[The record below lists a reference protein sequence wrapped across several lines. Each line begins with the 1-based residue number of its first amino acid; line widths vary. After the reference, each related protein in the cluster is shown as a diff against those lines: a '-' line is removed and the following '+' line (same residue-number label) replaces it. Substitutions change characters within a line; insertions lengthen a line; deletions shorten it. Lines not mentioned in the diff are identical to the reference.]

1 MNTKNVQLREP
12 APHKE
17 LHGAGG
23 RGRGLRSATTTSR
36 RRRRTLGQGPHV
48 AAVDHLQHD
57 AAELLGSIE
66 AAGEAQA
73 AVGGEGH
80 GHERAAGWIGRQAS
94 A

>member
-1 MNTKNVQLREP
+1 MAGASAVWRRR
-12 APHKE
+12 
-17 LHGAGG
+17 AGG
-23 RGRGLRSATTTSR
+23 DAEHLDE
-36 RRRRTLGQGPHV
+36 TLHV